1 MQTIKI
7 LEGLGILSLGIL
19 LVGIIVMFIIGRD
32 DDIN

>member
-1 MQTIKI
+1 MSIIKF